1 MNLSADGF
9 SSLKQPIF
17 GIKTSIIDCCISHEE
32 ELSERATARSESKK
46 EAGIMV
52 ETMVVNYGA
61 DNWKRLHLFVYSLS
75 GRAKDWLNAL
85 PSGVIATWD
94 DLKKSFLHRFYPT
107 VKYLEKKE
115 RDS

>member
-1 MNLSADGF
+1 MKSPRGFQPVNHVLFDIKHSVLSALRENQFAGRE
-9 SSLKQPIF
+9 
-17 GIKTSIIDCCISHEE
+17 TEDCNAHLNNFLEACSNINDT
-32 ELSERATARSESKK
+32 RVSES
-46 EAGIMV
+46 
-52 ETMVVNYGA
+52 
-61 DNWKRLHLFVYSLS
+61 DKRLRLFVYSLS